1 MRDAIS
7 SGLLVMPNQIN
18 DSSGGAVAV
27 LDKSSHQRLRASGH
41 ESSSPCQRPQ
51 PSEKIRNCGVPNKGL
66 KDVTA
71 SKTWPFNP
79 SSWPS
84 MRKERFAIAGGQSRR
99 SR

>member
-41 ESSSPCQRPQ
+41 ESLSPCQRPQ
-51 PSEKIRNCGVPNKGL
+51 PSEKKSKLRSSEQGL
-66 KDVTA
+66 EGCD
-71 SKTWPFNP
+71 S
-79 SSWPS
+79 
-84 MRKERFAIAGGQSRR
+84 
-99 SR
+99 